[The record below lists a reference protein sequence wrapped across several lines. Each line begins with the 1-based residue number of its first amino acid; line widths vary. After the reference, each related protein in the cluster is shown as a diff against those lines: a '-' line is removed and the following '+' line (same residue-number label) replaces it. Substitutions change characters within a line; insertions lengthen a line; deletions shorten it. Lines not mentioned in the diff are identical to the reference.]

1 MNEIEKKTDHAELN
15 AAGSTAL
22 VAGAIF
28 NEKFSSPP
36 SYNTKIQWPTGGSA
50 ETGGLKPKAPS
61 ATAPEDPTR
70 DPRPARPGIPNQ
82 DRLRDPRPDHP
93 EGNPVSPP
101 ETHNETP
108 VGLDPRP
115 QVPPSGDNPNVGAD
129 ATRGAG
135 VGAVAGSSNSGGD
148 FISRDEKPPRQKE
161 SNSYR
166 PGCQEDEKGSM
177 KVYAGG
183 SKCFDEA
190 AGSNTIIPPTSP
202 DK

>member
-1 MNEIEKKTDHAELN
+1 MTEIEKKTDNAELN
-15 AAGSTAL
+15 AVGSTAFK
-22 VAGAIF
+22 AAEIF
-28 NEKFSSPP
+28 HDKFSNPP
-36 SYNTKIQWPTGGSA
+36 SYDTKIQWPTGSST
-50 ETGGLKPKAPS
+50 EPGGLKPKIPS
-61 ATAPEDPTR
+61 AAAPEDPTR

-82 DRLRDPRPDHP
+82 DHLLDPRPDHP
-93 EGNPVSPP
+93 EGKPGRPP
-101 ETHNETP
+101 ETHNESP

-115 QVPPSGDNPNVGAD
+115 QVPPSGDNSSVGAD

-135 VGAVAGSSNSGGD
+135 VGAVAGSSSSGSE
-148 FISRDEKPPRQKE
+148 IINRDERPSAPKD
-161 SNSYR
+161 NLGYR

-202 DK
+202 EK